1 MQLHVPTYCFVRKP
15 IGIYIIVQLVV
26 HIVVSENLLVSH
38 ISIST
43 ASNIKN
49 FDRIDCWRWGYSF
62 SMRTVGHFFSHENAL
77 EFVDFSSSK
86 KLWIVWGNII
96 IQDYSHSF
104 FLKFEMV
111 LYSFVDATFSGLR
124 KLTNVWCCAGW
135 KGLRKPWRI
144 THKSLAYE
152 TLPPKGNPN
161 NDIHETSICPSN
173 RGGEVTKKFATHDFF
188 YVNLTRR
195 LWCLSLITAAKKNLH
210 IILIIST

>member
-1 MQLHVPTYCFVRKP
+1 MWKSRSATPCTYLLLCQKTYW
-15 IGIYIIVQLVV
+15 YIIVQLVV

-77 EFVDFSSSK
+77 EFVNFFSSK

-104 FLKFEMV
+104 FLLSSKC
-111 LYSFVDATFSGLR
+111 FVHFCRCYFFWIKKIDQCVMLCRMERPEKT
-124 KLTNVWCCAGW
+124 
-135 KGLRKPWRI
+135 
-144 THKSLAYE
+144 LAH
-152 TLPPKGNPN
+152 N
-161 NDIHETSICPSN
+161 S
-173 RGGEVTKKFATHDFF
+173 
-188 YVNLTRR
+188 
-195 LWCLSLITAAKKNLH
+195 
-210 IILIIST
+210 